1 MVKFIVYICIVI
13 ISPDCLEKFLKYKIL
28 PFLILIS
35 ILFTQVAVNYFH
47 HHSEKSSKEL
57 SIEVTKEKCK
67 VCSIDLYHDVFYQ
80 DIHTLSF
87 LHKYVEIKKSLIV
100 VFFDKAT
107 FFESGRAPPVC

>member
-13 ISPDCLEKFLKYKIL
+13 IPPDCLEKFLKYKVIPL
-28 PFLILIS
+28 LILIS

-47 HHSEKSSKEL
+47 HHSEKSSDEL
-57 SIEVTKEKCK
+57 SIEGSKEECK

-87 LHKYVEIKKSLIV
+87 LHRYFDIKDNLIV
-100 VFFDKAT
+100 FFLDKIT
-107 FFESGRAPPVC
+107 FFNSGRAPPAC

>member
-1 MVKFIVYICIVI
+1 MVEFIVYICIVI
-13 ISPDCLEKFLKYKIL
+13 ISSDCLEKFLKYKFLPLFIL
-28 PFLILIS
+28 VS

-47 HHSEKSSKEL
+47 HHSEISSKEL

-87 LHKYVEIKKSLIV
+87 LHKYVDIKTNFIV
-100 VFFDKAT
+100 SIFYKVT
-107 FFESGRAPPVC
+107 FFKSGRAPPVC

>member
-1 MVKFIVYICIVI
+1 M
-13 ISPDCLEKFLKYKIL
+13 EKFLKYKVL
-28 PFLILIS
+28 PLLILIS

-57 SIEVTKEKCK
+57 SIEVSKEKCK

-87 LHKYVEIKKSLIV
+87 LHRHLDLKGDFIV
-100 VFFDKAT
+100 FSFDKAT
-107 FFESGRAPPVC
+107 FFRSGRAPPVC